1 MSSPPNFMRKLMLRL
16 EVVEV
21 VVIVNA
27 LFDLRAE
34 LLAGAGDKVKRVVK
48 DFINLINFTLFP

>member
-1 MSSPPNFMRKLMLRL
+1 MLVADVLEDDRLRL